1 MSTQHLG
8 KAYLILTQYGLH
20 DNSLA
25 VSSAGHFTVLSD
37 QQLLGSMICVHGL
50 SLGPDLL

>member
-8 KAYLILTQYGLH
+8 EEYLILTQYCLH

-37 QQLLGSMICVHGL
+37 QQLLRSIGVHRP
-50 SLGPDLL
+50 SLEPTML

>member
-8 KAYLILTQYGLH
+8 EEYLILTLYCLH

-37 QQLLGSMICVHGL
+37 QQLLGSLCVHGP
-50 SLGPDLL
+50 SLEPTLL